1 MCSVPRVPKCGQLV
15 VRNLFWLHSK
25 FFFYFYLLFIDEFNR
40 IRTENRV
47 ETKCCRL
54 LLLLLLLLLLF
65 FVIVVVVVVAVYCN
79 ERETF
84 STRDVAVLFVSYFVV
99 VIAFLSMLL
108 FC

>member
-1 MCSVPRVPKCGQLV
+1 MLSFVAIV
-15 VRNLFWLHSK
+15 V
-25 FFFYFYLLFIDEFNR
+25 
-40 IRTENRV
+40 V
-47 ETKCCRL
+47 VVVAV
-54 LLLLLLLLLLF
+54 
-65 FVIVVVVVVAVYCN
+65 FVIVVVVVAVYCN